1 MKLVLLAIVGI
12 PILWLLA
19 LLYYL
24 LSWLDWDKEHSRIPK

>member
-1 MKLVLLAIVGI
+1 MTLILFILLSI

-24 LSWLDWDKEHSRIPK
+24 FTWFDWDKRHAYVPK